1 MLQTSDHGIRI
12 YFFQIQLFFSMRI
25 RIQQLFK
32 CGSGS
37 SLTKFET
44 NYLMKSWNR
53 KKIAQNLKNNG
64 ACPIYLTFYNKITIS
79 TNFLAFFNFFPQILP
94 LLDPDPL
101 IECGSGKLNLCPYR
115 HYYYWVDKRYFCYS
129 PGPPPP
135 LLINS
140 RRSVRPCNKQQ
151 VKRKIWRSNDDYQRS
166 EVFLLVR
173 GLLR

>member
-1 MLQTSDHGIRI
+1 MRLQLQTPVWSLDRDIHGGRVGGRVGSVWRSWSRPFLKWSQSRQFKAAPTHPKIFRTKLKKCFKPQTMASAFI
-12 YFFQIQLFFSMRI
+12 FFQIQLFFSMRI

-64 ACPIYLTFYNKITIS
+64 ACPIYLTFYNTITIS

-101 IECGSGKLNLCPYR
+101 IECGSGKLNLCP
-115 HYYYWVDKRYFCYS
+115 
-129 PGPPPP
+129 
-135 LLINS
+135 
-140 RRSVRPCNKQQ
+140 
-151 VKRKIWRSNDDYQRS
+151 
-166 EVFLLVR
+166 
-173 GLLR
+173 